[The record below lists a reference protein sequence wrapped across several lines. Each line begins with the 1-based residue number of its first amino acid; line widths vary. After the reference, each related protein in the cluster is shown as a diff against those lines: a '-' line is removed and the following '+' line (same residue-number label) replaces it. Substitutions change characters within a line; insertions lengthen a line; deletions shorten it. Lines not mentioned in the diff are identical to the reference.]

1 MRQVNYTYIY
11 IALAIAKVS
20 KQKQWVICNS
30 VVSIRNALR
39 STRSKVKIDGNGSGN
54 GSRNGNGNVHRWN
67 GEMSRGNWV
76 SRRPENVECR
86 RWGRPASFT
95 FHKRGLGLVMG
106 VSIDYIMVL
115 RHKYLSKCCIFTT
128 KLYIINIVNSINNI
142 VSFFLCQQNRLINK
156 TAPHL
161 VRFNFPQSIIN
172 PHFDWRLTLST
183 LIWISPC
190 QPHKYIYKYDPN
202 PCLTS
207 SPIKWW
213 FLRLPD
219 RL

>member
-1 MRQVNYTYIY
+1 MSDLQFGCQHSECPPLDTIKGQDRWKWKWEWESEWEWKCASMEWWNV
-11 IALAIAKVS
+11 AGKLGF
-20 KQKQWVICNS
+20 QK
-30 VVSIRNALR
+30 A
-39 STRSKVKIDGNGSGN
+39 G
-54 GSRNGNGNVHRWN
+54 
-67 GEMSRGNWV
+67 
-76 SRRPENVECR
+76 ECR
-86 RWGRPASFT
+86 VSSMGKASI
-95 FHKRGLGLVMG
+95 FHIPQKGGLGLVMG